1 MIQHLLVVCLCGL
14 AFYKNQRDLHMF
26 QQNSYRPERYMK
38 WRKTQKK
45 LHGYDIAM
53 LYAMI
58 CLIGRLYVKSHMAE
72 IIILVLGLVFIGVS
86 ALGVNLRIAASPE
99 KKKLIYTNR
108 VKRMTATLA
117 ILYICFIVISS
128 FLPPAIG
135 LGLAGLI
142 VTFSYGIVLKA
153 NWLNTPIESYIN
165 KGFINDA
172 KKRLKTNPNLIVI
185 GVTGSYGKTSVK
197 NILYQLLSQKY
208 NVLMTPE
215 SYNTTMGVVRT
226 IRERLLPTHEVF
238 IVEMGAKQAGD
249 IKEICDLVHPSMG
262 IITSIGPQHLDTFK
276 SIENVQMTKGELFK
290 GVQSGGKIYINY
302 NDPLI
307 MGLELRSDVE
317 VTYFGLED
325 SSVCPKDQNYYSAS
339 SVYLDHKGTHFTCKT
354 RDGAKEAMTSKLLG
368 AHNIGN
374 MIGAIAI
381 ACDLGIQLKRLNT
394 LLYDIEPV
402 KHRLSYRKTGLN
414 YTIIDDA
421 FNSNPVGSKNA
432 LQVLKQMKGNK
443 KIIITPG
450 MIELGDQQ
458 YTLNKVFGTAIADVC
473 DHTILVGP
481 KQTKA
486 IQDGLHEAG
495 YPEAQLTIAQNLQSA
510 FATLNQLVEENDVVL
525 LENDLPDA
533 FNE

>member
-1 MIQHLLVVCLCGL
+1 MIHYLLIVCLCGL

-26 QQNSYRPERYMK
+26 QQNSYRPERYLK
-38 WRKTQKK
+38 WRKSQKK
-45 LHGYDIAM
+45 LHGYDIAI

-58 CLIGRLYVKSHMAE
+58 CLIGRLYVSTH
-72 IIILVLGLVFIGVS
+72 ITQNSLLVLGLFFIGVS
-86 ALGVNLRIAASPE
+86 ALGVHLRIAASPE

-108 VKRMTATLA
+108 VKRMTVTLT
-117 ILYICFIVISS
+117 ILYLCFIVASH
-128 FLPPAIG
+128 FLPAAIG
-135 LGLAGLI
+135 LALSGLI

-153 NWLNTPIESYIN
+153 NWLNKPIEAHIN
-165 KGFINDA
+165 NGFIKDA
-172 KKRLKTNPNLIVI
+172 RKRLKANPNLIVI

-197 NILYQLLSQKY
+197 NILHQLLSQKY

-215 SYNTTMGVVRT
+215 SYNTLMGVVRT
-226 IRERLLPTHEVF
+226 VRERLLPTHEVF
-238 IVEMGAKQAGD
+238 IVEMGAKQTGD
-249 IKEICDLVHPSMG
+249 IKEICDLVHPAIG

-276 SIENVQMTKGELFK
+276 SIENVQKTKGELFK

-307 MGLELRSDVE
+307 MGLEPRSDVD
-317 VTYFGLED
+317 VSYFGLED
-325 SSVCPKDQNYYSAS
+325 AAVCPKDQNYYSAS
-339 SVYLDHKGTHFTCKT
+339 SIYLDQKGTHFTCKT
-354 RDGAKEAMTSKLLG
+354 STGSNEAMTSKLLG

-374 MIGAIAI
+374 MIGGIAI
-381 ACDLGIQLKRLNT
+381 ASDLGIQLKRLNT

-402 KHRLSYRKTGLN
+402 EHRLSYRKTGLN

-432 LQVLKQMKGNK
+432 LQVLKEMAGNK

-458 YTLNKVFGTAIADVC
+458 YTLNKAFGTAIAEVC

-486 IQDGLHEAG
+486 IQDGLQEAG